1 MSKNIRQV
9 NPPADEP
16 TSKHKHSYDALPTVP
31 HNEATTPAA
40 RARTSFVDA
49 FHAYGKERI
58 RYLPLSLLKLKG
70 ILKLNIV
77 FSPVYISI
85 IAQGVAYLFCKVR
98 GCSNCSGLSVCV
110 MTFLSLVH
118 FAAISYAEFRDNPK
132 QHVVRSFILLSLL
145 LYSFCDFGVAYF
157 NTKCV
162 PT

>member
-1 MSKNIRQV
+1 
-9 NPPADEP
+9 
-16 TSKHKHSYDALPTVP
+16 
-31 HNEATTPAA
+31 
-40 RARTSFVDA
+40 
-49 FHAYGKERI
+49 
-58 RYLPLSLLKLKG
+58 
-70 ILKLNIV
+70 
-77 FSPVYISI
+77 
-85 IAQGVAYLFCKVR
+85 
-98 GCSNCSGLSVCV
+98 